1 MMNPFLAIDLDQK
14 KKGLDYESRTILTA
28 LEAFE
33 AKNVIKKEVKDATEK
48 LLYPSGIPNKE
59 KDSYRSMFNRKTE
72 RLIETNLLFIKKI
85 KGKDYYSERPFE
97 EST

>member
-1 MMNPFLAIDLDQK
+1 MLL
-14 KKGLDYESRTILTA
+14 
-28 LEAFE
+28 
-33 AKNVIKKEVKDATEK
+33 KNYFIQ
-48 LLYPSGIPNKE
+48 GIPNKE